1 MLQLIKNILRLSTIV
16 LILFDLDANAATGL
30 TRFFDDFYGNSI
42 DESVWQYP
50 TGSVAFNGRT
60 QMRSYYPN
68 VYEDVLQL
76 QLDTYNK
83 NAEPAGRSFL
93 GAEIMTREVIPSK
106 TGLTVEIRARMR
118 TPVKGTV
125 GGLFLYNL
133 FSLLAHDEIDF
144 ELLGNRRDEVQ
155 TNIYAGEALGPGH
168 ALFHR
173 LTQFDIANFNI
184 YKMECWQDRILWY
197 VNDQL
202 IRETALLMP
211 INPANLHLNFYAPE
225 EAWTAAYDKSL
236 MPTANPLQNQTYFFD
251 VDWVSVA
258 CETAPKPQCLFD
270 LQAEMPHS
278 FFAMW
283 TKPKSC
289 SPRQLPIIEFTSVPE
304 YGEFKPL
311 KGSMSY
317 AHPDAYRIAFYIK
330 TASGWWT
337 KPFYNEPAVAINK
350 DGTFEVTITTGDG
363 DQNATEITGFIVPA
377 DFNPPLING
386 DASLPDMLY
395 AYPNASVARVK
406 STKAVNGQ

>member
-1 MLQLIKNILRLSTIV
+1 MQPLIKRILPLFAFIFLFNI
-16 LILFDLDANAATGL
+16 NAHAVTG
-30 TRFFDDFYGNSI
+30 FFDDFYGNSI
-42 DESVWQYP
+42 DESVWRYP

-60 QMRSYYPN
+60 QMRSHYPI
-68 VYEDVLQL
+68 VSEGFLQL
-76 QLDTYNK
+76 QLDTYNS
-83 NAEPAGRSFL
+83 NAEPARSSFL
-93 GAEIMTREVIPSK
+93 GAEIMTCDAITAN

-173 LTQFDIANFNI
+173 LAQFDIANFNLYRI
-184 YKMECWQDRILWY
+184 ECWQDRILWY

-236 MPTANPLQNQTYFFD
+236 MPTANHLQNQTYFFD
-251 VDWVSVA
+251 VDWVRIDY
-258 CETAPKPQCLFD
+258 ETATKPKCLFD

-278 FFAMW
+278 LFEMW
-283 TKPKSC
+283 SKPKKC

-304 YGEFKPL
+304 YGEFEPL
-311 KGSMSY
+311 KGRISNV
-317 AHPDAYRIAFYIK
+317 HPDVYRIAVYIK

-337 KPFYNEPAVAINK
+337 KPFFNEPVVSITK

-377 DFNPPLING
+377 DFNPPLIKG
-386 DASLPDMLY
+386 DAFLPDMLY

-406 STKAVNGQ
+406 GTKAATVQ